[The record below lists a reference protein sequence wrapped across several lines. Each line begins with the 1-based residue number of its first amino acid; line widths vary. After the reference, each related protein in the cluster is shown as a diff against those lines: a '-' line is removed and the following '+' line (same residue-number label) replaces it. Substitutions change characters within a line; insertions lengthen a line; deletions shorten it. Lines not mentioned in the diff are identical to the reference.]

1 MYFNAIG
8 RDDAMSTSEKVKALL
23 ALSGKR
29 QIDLA
34 AYFGI
39 TAQSMNNKMSRDS
52 WSAKDLM
59 AVAEFTGCQLAF
71 VLPDGNRI
79 SINQRETPGE

>member
-1 MYFNAIG
+1 
-8 RDDAMSTSEKVKALL
+8 MSTSEKVKALL

-29 QIDLA
+29 QVDLA
-34 AYFGI
+34 AHFGM

-71 VLPDGNRI
+71 VMPDGNRI
-79 SINQRETPGE
+79 AIDKKETSGE

>member
-1 MYFNAIG
+1 
-8 RDDAMSTSEKVKALL
+8 MSTSEKVKALL

-34 AYFGI
+34 AHFGM

-71 VLPDGNRI
+71 VMPDGNRI
-79 SINQRETPGE
+79 AIDKKEASGE